1 MAVYDP
7 MSVYQRRAISGGK
20 RENQAAPK
28 NWGNMPYMLVGNC
41 VHKQN
46 DDKTPGERIKC
57 HPTREQ
63 ALAHLRALYAN
74 VPEASMSEMANELGS
89 QRWADFPYSKWLS
102 STPKKPYGNVT
113 YADPGYQSDGKARYP
128 LDSEDH
134 CRAAWSYINMPKN
147 ASKYSSSQLAAIK
160 GRIRAALK
168 RYGAQIS
175 ASE

>member
-1 MAVYDP
+1 
-7 MSVYQRRAISGGK
+7 
-20 RENQAAPK
+20 
-28 NWGNMPYMLVGNC
+28 MLNGNC
-41 VHKQN
+41 VHKKN
-46 DDKTPGERIKC
+46 SDGTVGAVVKC
-57 HPTREQ
+57 HGTRAE
-63 ALAHLRALYAN
+63 AVAHLRALYAN
-74 VPEASMSEMANELGS
+74 VPEAQMSEMANELGT
-89 QRWADFPYSKWLS
+89 QRWADFPYSKWLSS

-134 CRAAWSYINMPKN
+134 CRSAWSYINMPKN
-147 ASKYSSSQLAAIK
+147 ASKYSSSQLGAIK